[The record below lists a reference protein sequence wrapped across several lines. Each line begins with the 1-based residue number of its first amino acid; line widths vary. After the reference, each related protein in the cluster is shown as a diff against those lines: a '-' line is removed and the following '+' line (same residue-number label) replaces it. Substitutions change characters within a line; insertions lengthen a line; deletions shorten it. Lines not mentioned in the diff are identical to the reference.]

1 MGSSG
6 SFQSS
11 RLQTSGNKIRAIN
24 NVQLVD
30 PALSSGAGGLAF
42 AVGMDQAG
50 FTGLVFADVAG
61 DGVLVAVLPAE
72 EGGVAVVRTAGD
84 WDSFCWIFRDW
95 IIFMASSS

>member
-1 MGSSG
+1 
-6 SFQSS
+6 
-11 RLQTSGNKIRAIN
+11 
-24 NVQLVD
+24 
-30 PALSSGAGGLAF
+30 
-42 AVGMDQAG
+42 
-50 FTGLVFADVAG
+50 LVFADVAG